1 MKAERAESKWAPI
14 TLTVETREE
23 FNYLLTVI
31 GARTDT
37 QDEEAGILPEAGSA
51 IYRALDS
58 VKY

>member
-23 FNYLLTVI
+23 FEYLLTAI
-31 GARTDT
+31 GRRTDT
-37 QDEEAGILPEAGSA
+37 QDEEDGILPQAGGD
-51 IYRALDS
+51 IYHALDS